1 MPYAFT
7 NPAAYPARSGSLFL
21 GLDPATNAPV
31 GITTERH
38 AITIAGSGSGKGAA
52 FLIPNAL
59 RWPHNLLVVDP
70 KGENAKATWQARAAL
85 GQTVAVLDPFNV
97 AAVPDGLRA
106 SFNPLTSIDPQ
117 SLTAREDIRV
127 IADGL
132 VKRHKADDGE
142 WYDGA
147 VMILAGVMADVLA
160 NAPADLRTFAAVRSQ
175 LLKPDADLHADA
187 QHMAQSAAFGGLA
200 RSAGVSIMAAIDS
213 DKGADKSFL
222 SMARRA
228 TDWMDS
234 PSIASVL
241 ASSSFDLAD
250 LKTGKLSLFLVLPP
264 QYLDEYGTFLRLFVR
279 CAINAMMRDGAKT
292 EGKCLFLLDEF
303 YSLGKLDIIA
313 KSAGLMRGYGL
324 HLWPFLQDLGQLQSL
339 YTPQIAETFFGN
351 ADASIFF
358 GNSDQLTLEYVS
370 KKVGN
375 LTPEEVVASPPE
387 QRAYSGW
394 RDNKLLES
402 EAESRERL
410 QVEQANRRAYYD
422 HAMRIAGRPRITP
435 DQVAQLVGKKD
446 GDTVARSAIVFAKG
460 GDVLNVRLQPYFAP
474 ERAPAPQPPAA
485 PPAKQKS
492 KGLGGAK
499 EILALCAVL
508 LLGLWVFQIFDF
520 WIAAGVGLAAA
531 ALKDMTGFRFFKS

>member
-1 MPYAFT
+1 MSFLTPA
-7 NPAAYPARSGSLFL
+7 AAYPYRSGSLFL

-31 GITTERH
+31 GINTERH
-38 AITIAGSGSGKGAA
+38 ALTIAGSGSGKGAA

-70 KGENAKATWQARAAL
+70 KGENAAAVWKARAAL
-85 GQTVAVLDPFNV
+85 GQQVAVLDPFKV

-106 SFNPLTSIDPQ
+106 SFNPLASIDPQ

-132 VKRHKADDGE
+132 VKRHKVEDGE

-160 NAPADLRTFAAVRSQ
+160 NAPHDQRTFAAVRSQ
-175 LLKPDADLHADA
+175 LLKPDAALYADA

-213 DKGADKSFL
+213 DKGMDKSFL
-222 SMARRA
+222 STARRA

-241 ASSSFDLAD
+241 ASSSFNLAD

-292 EGKCLFLLDEF
+292 EGRCLFLLDEF
-303 YSLGKLDIIA
+303 NSLGKLDIIA

-339 YTPQIAETFFGN
+339 YTPQVAETFFGN
-351 ADASIFF
+351 ADAAIFF
-358 GNSDQLTLEYVS
+358 GNTDQLTLEYIS

-375 LTPEEVVASPPE
+375 LTAPEVVPAPPE
-387 QRAYSGW
+387 QRAYDAW
-394 RDNKLLES
+394 ADKKWFRS
-402 EAESRERL
+402 EEESREILRADL
-410 QVEQANRRAYYD
+410 QNRQNEYL
-422 HAMRIAGRPRITP
+422 HSMRIEGKPRLTP
-435 DQVAQLVGKKD
+435 EQVAVLVGKKD
-446 GDTVARSAIVFAKG
+446 GDKVAHAALVFAKA
-460 GDVLNVRLQPYFAP
+460 GDVLKVRLQPYFVP
-474 ERAPAPQPPAA
+474 VPPPQPSNPPAPQKAKKSFDIKEVAA
-485 PPAKQKS
+485 VWALLFFVLWMLEIHNFWGAV
-492 KGLGGAK
+492 GLG
-499 EILALCAVL
+499 
-508 LLGLWVFQIFDF
+508 
-520 WIAAGVGLAAA
+520 IAAMG
-531 ALKDMTGFRFFKS
+531 LKDLTGFRFFKS